1 MSLTNRSVRDLLAA
15 FRSPEPTPG
24 GGSASALAG
33 AVGAALLAMVAG
45 LTRSRA
51 AAPREFEQLMDAN
64 HVCAQV
70 SEDLTALIDRDSE
83 AYNRVMAAYRLPKGS
98 EKDTQYR
105 SERIQQALAEAT
117 AAPLNVMQRCA
128 EAIEQAPIVAALG
141 NRNAS
146 SDVQVALELLAAGL
160 RGARLNVEINLESLK
175 DAARVEEI
183 RGDVA
188 RLTQQAEQDV
198 AAARA
203 RLASGD

>member
-33 AVGAALLAMVAG
+33 AVGAALLAMVSG
-45 LTRSRA
+45 LTRPRA
-51 AAPREFEQLMDAN
+51 AAPREFERLMDAN
-64 HVCAQV
+64 HACARV
-70 SEDLTALIDRDSE
+70 SEDLTALIDLDSE

-98 EKDTQYR
+98 EQDTRYR

-128 EAIEQAPIVAALG
+128 EAIEQAPVVAALG

-183 RGDVA
+183 RGEVA
-188 RLTQQAEQDV
+188 RLTQKAEQDV

-203 RLASGD
+203 RLATSD